1 MTRTSSACLASG
13 IGLRHPHVGEM
24 RQRRPLVGFLEVHPE
39 NYMNAGPGLDDLEDL
54 RQSYPLSLHSVG
66 LSLASA
72 DGLCPSHLDK
82 LRVLTNRF
90 RPDLLS
96 AHLAWSMSE
105 GVYLNDL
112 LPLPYNAGSLAVV
125 RRNVDHAQQVLG
137 RKLLIENL
145 SAYLALSGSRMTEA
159 EFLGELVH
167 LTGCGL
173 LLDVNNVYVSAHNLS
188 FVALE
193 YFKQLP
199 RDAIGEI
206 HLAGHA
212 VNQTPDGPVLI
223 DDHGS
228 QVPMPVW
235 QLYAEAVRRFGVHPT
250 LIEWDTDIPALD
262 VLIGEA
268 RMADRI
274 VRETFDGGRHAR
286 AA

>member
-1 MTRTSSACLASG
+1 MIGTLSVCGSSG

-39 NYMNAGPGLDDLEDL
+39 NYMHTGPGLDDLEDL
-54 RQSYPLSLHSVG
+54 RLSYPLSLHSVG

-72 DGLCPSHLDK
+72 EGICREHLNKFNRLANK
-82 LRVLTNRF
+82 LQPRLV
-90 RPDLLS
+90 S

-112 LPLPYNAGSLAVV
+112 LPLPYNTESLDVV
-125 RRNVDHAQQVLG
+125 ASNVDHAQQVLG
-137 RKLLIENL
+137 RRLLIENL

-159 EFLGELVH
+159 EFLGELVR

-193 YFKQLP
+193 YFNQLP
-199 RDAIGEI
+199 QGAIGEI

-212 VNQTPDGPVLI
+212 INQTPDGAVLI

-228 QVPMPVW
+228 RVPEAVW
-235 QLYAEAVRRFGVHPT
+235 QLYAEAVSRFGQHPT
-250 LIEWDTDIPALD
+250 LIEWDADLPALD

-268 RMADRI
+268 RMADQI
-274 VRETFDGGRHAR
+274 AAASLEGGHHAC

>member
-1 MTRTSSACLASG
+1 MTRTSSVCLSSG

-54 RQSYPLSLHSVG
+54 RHSYPLSLHSVG

-72 DGLCPSHLDK
+72 EGLCAAHLAQLK
-82 LRVLTNRF
+82 QLTNRLQ
-90 RPDLLS
+90 PELLS

-112 LPLPYNAGSLAVV
+112 LPLPYNAESLQVV
-125 RRNVDHAQQVLG
+125 RRNIDHAQQVLG
-137 RKLLIENL
+137 RQLLIENL
-145 SAYLALSGSRMTEA
+145 SAYLELSGSAMTEA
-159 EFLGELVH
+159 EFLAELVRF
-167 LTGCGL
+167 TGCGL

-193 YFKQLP
+193 YFRQLP
-199 RDAIGEI
+199 QGAIGEI

-212 VNQTPDGPVLI
+212 INQTTDGPVLI

-228 QVPMPVW
+228 QVPEAVW
-235 QLYAEAVRRFGVHPT
+235 QLYTEAVHRFGQHPT

-268 RMADRI
+268 RMADMI
-274 VRETFDGGRHAR
+274 AAGTLEGGRHAH